1 MEKDKNKMENKKL
14 TELLEHL
21 EYELVQG
28 TLDREIPAV
37 VYDSRKVV
45 PGCLFLCIGGANFD
59 GHDFAA
65 QVAEQGAGVLVV
77 QKDVELPEN
86 VDVTVV
92 IVADTRYAMA
102 FISAAWFGHPAEKL
116 KVIGITGTKGK
127 TTTTYLV
134 KSILENAGY
143 KVGLVGTI
151 EVIIGDVVHGSLNVF
166 AGGHNFFDRGIIYG
180 DHADWQS
187 QVYTEGKIVPISEI
201 KSNYNGMLNPAN
213 PEVQEYELAIL
224 REFAEKYP
232 DVDGIVFDRVRFD
245 NITSDFSPL
254 SKELFEAYA
263 GTKVADYPDDILR
276 WTQDADGKW
285 DWSQGPLFRK
295 WIEWRASVIKDFVTE
310 AHRQLKEIN
319 PRLLIGDYTGA
330 WYPTYYYVGVNW
342 ASEQFDP
349 ARYFD
354 WATPEYRNTGYA
366 DLLDIYMTGLYY
378 TLVTKAEVDKA
389 NGVVG
394 QRTEAGMSDEQN
406 YWYCIEGGAEW
417 AKKITCGVVPV
428 TGSIYV
434 EQYEGDAAQFTR
446 AVAQALRDT
455 DGLMIFDIVHIINR
469 GWWSELAAGIAE
481 GSN

>member
-1 MEKDKNKMENKKL
+1 M
-14 TELLEHL
+14 
-21 EYELVQG
+21 
-28 TLDREIPAV
+28 
-37 VYDSRKVV
+37 
-45 PGCLFLCIGGANFD
+45 
-59 GHDFAA
+59 
-65 QVAEQGAGVLVV
+65 
-77 QKDVELPEN
+77 
-86 VDVTVV
+86 
-92 IVADTRYAMA
+92 
-102 FISAAWFGHPAEKL
+102 
-116 KVIGITGTKGK
+116 
-127 TTTTYLV
+127 
-134 KSILENAGY
+134 
-143 KVGLVGTI
+143 
-151 EVIIGDVVHGSLNVF
+151 
-166 AGGHNFFDRGIIYG
+166 
-180 DHADWQS
+180 
-187 QVYTEGKIVPISEI
+187 
-201 KSNYNGMLNPAN
+201 
-213 PEVQEYELAIL
+213 
-224 REFAEKYP
+224 
-232 DVDGIVFDRVRFD
+232 
-245 NITSDFSPL
+245 
-254 SKELFEAYA
+254 
-263 GTKVADYPDDILR
+263 
-276 WTQDADGKW
+276 
-285 DWSQGPLFRK
+285 
-295 WIEWRASVIKDFVTE
+295 TE

-389 NGVVG
+389 NGAVG

>member
-1 MEKDKNKMENKKL
+1 M
-14 TELLEHL
+14 
-21 EYELVQG
+21 
-28 TLDREIPAV
+28 
-37 VYDSRKVV
+37 
-45 PGCLFLCIGGANFD
+45 
-59 GHDFAA
+59 
-65 QVAEQGAGVLVV
+65 
-77 QKDVELPEN
+77 
-86 VDVTVV
+86 
-92 IVADTRYAMA
+92 
-102 FISAAWFGHPAEKL
+102 
-116 KVIGITGTKGK
+116 
-127 TTTTYLV
+127 
-134 KSILENAGY
+134 
-143 KVGLVGTI
+143 
-151 EVIIGDVVHGSLNVF
+151 
-166 AGGHNFFDRGIIYG
+166 
-180 DHADWQS
+180 
-187 QVYTEGKIVPISEI
+187 PISEI

-417 AKKITCGVVPV
+417 AKKITCG
-428 TGSIYV
+428 GSRD
-434 EQYEGDAAQFTR
+434 GFDLCR
-446 AVAQALRDT
+446 AVRGRRSAIHPRRGAGAPRHRRTDDLRYRPYHQPRLVV
-455 DGLMIFDIVHIINR
+455 G
-469 GWWSELAAGIAE
+469 AGGRDRRRKQLIC
-481 GSN
+481 NQYKTLKT

>member
-1 MEKDKNKMENKKL
+1 MKKL
-14 TELLEHL
+14 LF
-21 EYELVQG
+21 
-28 TLDREIPAV
+28 I
-37 VYDSRKVV
+37 
-45 PGCLFLCIGGANFD
+45 CLAA
-59 GHDFAA
+59 FAA
-65 QVAEQGAGVLVV
+65 ASCTQEKQQSKPLYMWFDCEGNYATLSHPDSIRYYVSKIHDMGFTDVV
-77 QKDVELPEN
+77 
-86 VDVTVV
+86 VD
-92 IVADTRYAMA
+92 
-102 FISAAWFGHPAEKL
+102 
-116 KVIGITGTKGK
+116 
-127 TTTTYLV
+127 V
-134 KSILENAGY
+134 KSIMGETLYKSDIAPYMGEWDGVTRPENYDLLGY
-143 KVGLVGTI
+143 FI
-151 EVIIGDVVHGSLNVF
+151 EEGHKLGMRVHGSLNVF

-319 PRLLIGDYTGA
+319 PRLLVGDYTGA

-417 AKKITCGVVPV
+417 AKIITCGVVPV